1 METNQNENSPRKL
14 LRSRDDRVIGG
25 VAGGLG
31 RYFDLDP
38 ILFRIGFVALAFLGG
53 AGILLY
59 LAGLLLVPSETG
71 PGEAPP
77 PAANR
82 SVLAIVG
89 VVALLVV
96 AWPFLIGGGI
106 FVAAVL
112 VPLSALAIAGVL
124 VWWLVS
130 GEGPSGEPRD
140 IALRAA
146 LGVGILILSGALA
159 IGGAVAA
166 AAGGSTIVAVILIV
180 AGVALV
186 AGAFVKPVRWLILPA
201 LLLGLSAGG
210 VSAAGVSS
218 GGGVGERHYRPASV
232 SDLRDHY
239 ELGLGQL
246 DLDLRDLDLPPG
258 DTPLEVDLGIGDLR
272 IAVPD
277 DVCVASKVEIGAG
290 EARVLG
296 RVNDGVDVSYEER
309 PEAPPSV
316 SRLLID
322 AEIGLGAI
330 EVRDASDVPF
340 GFNDFDRDFD
350 RGFGRDF
357 DEPGRDSNANAA
369 CRSDADAG

>member
-1 METNQNENSPRKL
+1 MDMEANQNQNSPRKL

-71 PGEAPP
+71 PDGAPA

-89 VVALLVV
+89 VVVLLIV
-96 AWPFLIGGGI
+96 AWPFLLGGGV

-159 IGGAVAA
+159 IGGAIAA
-166 AAGGSTIVAVILIV
+166 AAGGSTVVAVILIA
-180 AGVALV
+180 AGVAL
-186 AGAFVKPVRWLILPA
+186 AGGAFFRPVRWLILPRCC
-201 LLLGLSAGG
+201 SACPRAASRQPACRG
-210 VSAAGVSS
+210 AAGW
-218 GGGVGERHYRPASV
+218 ASATTNP
-232 SDLRDHY
+232 R
-239 ELGLGQL
+239 
-246 DLDLRDLDLPPG
+246 R
-258 DTPLEVDLGIGDLR
+258 
-272 IAVPD
+272 
-277 DVCVASKVEIGAG
+277 
-290 EARVLG
+290 
-296 RVNDGVDVSYEER
+296 
-309 PEAPPSV
+309 
-316 SRLLID
+316 
-322 AEIGLGAI
+322 
-330 EVRDASDVPF
+330 
-340 GFNDFDRDFD
+340 
-350 RGFGRDF
+350 
-357 DEPGRDSNANAA
+357 
-369 CRSDADAG
+369 

>member
-1 METNQNENSPRKL
+1 METTQNENSPRKL

-71 PGEAPP
+71 QGEAPP

-89 VVALLVV
+89 VVVLLVV

-186 AGAFVKPVRWLILPA
+186 AGAFVKPIRWLILPA

-296 RVNDGVDVSYEER
+296 RVNDGVDVSYEEH

-330 EVRDASDVPF
+330 EVLDASDVPF
-340 GFNDFDRDFD
+340 EFDDFDRDFD
-350 RGFGRDF
+350 RGFGHDF
-357 DEPGRDSNANAA
+357 DEPGRDSKANAA
-369 CRSDADAG
+369 CRGDADAG

>member
-1 METNQNENSPRKL
+1 MEANQNQNSPRKL

-59 LAGLLLVPSETG
+59 LAALLLVPNETG
-71 PGEAPP
+71 PDGAPA

-89 VVALLVV
+89 VVALLIV
-96 AWPFLIGGGI
+96 AWPFLLGGGL

-166 AAGGSTIVAVILIV
+166 AAGGSTVVAVILIA
-180 AGVALV
+180 AGVAL
-186 AGAFVKPVRWLILPA
+186 AGGAFFRPVRWLILPA
-201 LLLGLSAGG
+201 LLLAVSAGG
-210 VSAAGVSS
+210 VSAAGVSGS
-218 GGGVGERHYRPASV
+218 GGVGERHYQPAST

-239 ELGLGQL
+239 ELGIGQL
-246 DLDLRDLDLPPG
+246 DIDLRDLDLPPG
-258 DTPLEVDLGIGDLR
+258 DTPLEVDLGVGDLR
-272 IAVPD
+272 IVVPS
-277 DVCVASKVEIGAG
+277 DVCLASKVEIGAG

-309 PEAPPSV
+309 PEAPPSA
-316 SRLLID
+316 SRLLLD

-330 EVRDASDVPF
+330 EVRDADDVPF
-340 GFNDFDRDFD
+340 GLNDFD
-350 RGFGRDF
+350 RGFGHDF
-357 DEPGRDSNANAA
+357 DESGRDANANAA
-369 CRSDADAG
+369 CLDGDDAG